1 MKKNKWVM
9 LVACIA
15 VVLAGCGD
23 SDKGTENRSS
33 AASQDSSNSAKKES
47 SSAKKETSHSEEA
60 WQQKAQAYIKF
71 NNRVNGFRN
80 SRSAK
85 RAEEQ
90 TKKGDYKSIRTDS
103 HYFGDSDIKNLKSA
117 LALPGNMP
125 EVDAAG
131 TKLLEAIEK
140 YVPNWKALMEY
151 NKSKKFEDDDGA
163 QGKEMLPMYIEGMN
177 ALHDTVGTFGD
188 QVSVIAKQSH
198 EKALAKYKAEGKLLE
213 MHTLEALGAAE
224 KIIDIFTENGD
235 LSEFKDQSKVDTA
248 NALLEVMEKNLEGM
262 KTEHAK
268 RKENNS
274 DRKNLPLIDR
284 YDSVQSKLVSLA
296 GSYREARKNPR
307 KFESAIKEY
316 NEAIRDYNMM
326 QR

>member
-1 MKKNKWVM
+1 MKKNKWAI

-15 VVLAGCGD
+15 VALAGCGD
-23 SDKGTENRSS
+23 SGTTENSSS
-33 AASQDSSNSAKKES
+33 ATSQDSSNSAKKES

-60 WQQKAQAYIKF
+60 WQEKAQAYIRL
-71 NNRVNGFRN
+71 NNRINGFPN
-80 SRSAK
+80 SRWAK

-90 TKKGDYKSIRTDS
+90 TKKGDFKAIRTDA
-103 HYFGDSDIKNLKSA
+103 HYFGDSDIKNLEKA

-125 EVDAAG
+125 EVDAAAK
-131 TKLLEAIEK
+131 KLQEAIEK
-140 YVPNWKALMEY
+140 YVPNWKTLIEY
-151 NKSKKFEDDDGA
+151 NKSKKFEDDNGA
-163 QGKEMLPMYIEGMN
+163 KGKEMLPMYIEGMDVLRDTIS
-177 ALHDTVGTFGD
+177 ALGD

-224 KIIDIFTENGD
+224 KIIDIFTESGD
-235 LSEFKDQSKVDTA
+235 LSEFKDQAKVDTA
-248 NALLEVMEKNLEGM
+248 NALLEVMETNLEGM

-274 DRKNLPLIDR
+274 DRKSLPMIDR

-296 GSYREARKNPR
+296 GSYREARKDPR
-307 KFESAIKEY
+307 KFENAISEY
-316 NEAIRDYNMM
+316 NKAIGDYNMM